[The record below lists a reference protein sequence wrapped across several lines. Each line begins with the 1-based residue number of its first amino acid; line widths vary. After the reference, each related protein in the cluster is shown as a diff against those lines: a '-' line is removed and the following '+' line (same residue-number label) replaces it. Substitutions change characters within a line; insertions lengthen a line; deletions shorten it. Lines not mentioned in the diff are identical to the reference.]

1 MDKPLKSV
9 THGQWTPNLGLP
21 SQPEGITAS
30 WPVPNYTAWWQRH
43 MCVNNLPKVV
53 TAEIQPR
60 KSNALTATYV
70 TRPCTQWGLRG
81 IMHESPHSTPRRE
94 LDGHKIPDAV
104 IVRTQTQPTD
114 CYTLPQSDGQLNKSK
129 WQRSWHLDVGLNR
142 FWVSLSE
149 NCATLEFWFT
159 RFDLYQNLNFEVQ
172 NWSASYKHLMNGKA
186 QRLTLPAA
194 PLTACV

>member
-1 MDKPLKSV
+1 MNAKPRV
-9 THGQWTPNLGLP
+9 TFPAGGHHRLLTGTKLYCLVTEAHVCEQLAKGCYGWDST
-21 SQPEGITAS
+21 
-30 WPVPNYTAWWQRH
+30 
-43 MCVNNLPKVV
+43 PKV
-53 TAEIQPR
+53 QR
-60 KSNALTATYV
+60 SNRYV

-104 IVRTQTQPTD
+104 IVRTQTQTQPTD

-194 PLTACV
+194 PLAACV